1 MPGLGVLIPF
11 AVCLS
16 SVACAS
22 DQLTLNQCLEIAK
35 SNSPELR
42 IAENGLRSS
51 EIGRSIADKA
61 RWPRFSIA
69 GNASYAPA
77 SLSFGYDPAVSNGG
91 EYGARLVA
99 EQTIYDGGLMGLD
112 IRLAETEVRGQ
123 SLAYRQQERDLVFS
137 IRQAFVDM
145 LLAQRQ
151 AELRDSS
158 VNRLIDYLGLVE
170 RLNEAGTV
178 GYTDFL
184 STQVDIDNARV
195 DAMAAAE
202 SLKSARFNLARL
214 MGTPDDT
221 TFMIRGSLDTLLID
235 AKDTLAFLPE
245 MKLDQNLD
253 VVAAQIG
260 RTQSQIAL
268 AQTKAQWKPSVS
280 VVADAGVVTSRE
292 NLLLPRSERYNS
304 VGYSVGVTLDM
315 PLWDWGTR
323 KAQIRKSSLDLRS
336 STEYIDLVRRDILT
350 AYRTTRSQMTSALR
364 RLQSIRQMTE
374 TAQKNYLLSTA
385 KYADGAVTAS
395 EVLIAQQLLTGTYS
409 TEAETLAEI
418 QSLRAQLAR
427 ITESIQDTRP

>member
-1 MPGLGVLIPF
+1 
-11 AVCLS
+11 
-16 SVACAS
+16 
-22 DQLTLNQCLEIAK
+22 
-35 SNSPELR
+35 LR
-42 IAENGLRSS
+42 IAENGMRSS

-112 IRLAETEVRGQ
+112 IRLAEAEVAGQ
-123 SLAYRQQERDLVFS
+123 SLAYQQQARDLVFAV
-137 IRQAFVDM
+137 RQAFVDM
-145 LLAQRQ
+145 LLAQSQ
-151 AELRDSS
+151 TELRDSS
-158 VNRLIDYLGLVE
+158 VNRLADYLGLVE
-170 RLNEAGTV
+170 RLNESGTV

-184 STQVDIDNARV
+184 STQVDLDNARV
-195 DAMAAAE
+195 NAMAAAE

-214 MGTPDDT
+214 MGTANDT
-221 TFMIRGSLDTLLID
+221 TFAIRGSLDTLLID
-235 AKDTLAFLPE
+235 AKDTLALLPE
-245 MKLDQNLD
+245 VVLDRNLD

-260 RTQSQIAL
+260 RTRSQIAL

-315 PLWDWGTR
+315 PLWDWGSR
-323 KAQIRKSSLDLRS
+323 KAQIRRSSLDLKS
-336 STEYIDLVRRDILT
+336 SSDYIELVRRDVLT
-350 AYRTTRSQMTSALR
+350 VYRTTRTRITGALR

-385 KYADGAVTAS
+385 QYADGAVTAS
-395 EVLIAQQLLTGTYS
+395 EVLIAQQLLTGAYS
-409 TEAETLAEI
+409 TEVEILAEI
-418 QSLRAQLAR
+418 QSLRAQLAQ
-427 ITESIQDTRP
+427 ITESMQDTRP